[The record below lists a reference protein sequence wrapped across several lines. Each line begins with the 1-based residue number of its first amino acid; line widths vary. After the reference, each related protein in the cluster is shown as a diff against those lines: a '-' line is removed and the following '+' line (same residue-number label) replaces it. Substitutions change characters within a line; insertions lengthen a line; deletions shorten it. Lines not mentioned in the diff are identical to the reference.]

1 MTATCVVRRLN
12 GTTLNE
18 DYEVVPAYD
27 VVYGPT
33 VEPHKGKCKL
43 RNWNG
48 YESKA
53 ESAGATAVELRSE
66 THFPV
71 GALDV
76 MVGDIVTVLAVPE
89 HPLLAGRSARVAGRV
104 PLASLT
110 TADRVYV
117 DENVGQEVPPW
128 TG

>member
-1 MTATCVVRRLN
+1 
-12 GTTLNE
+12 
-18 DYEVVPAYD
+18 
-27 VVYGPT
+27 
-33 VEPHKGKCKL
+33 
-43 RNWNG
+43 
-48 YESKA
+48 
-53 ESAGATAVELRSE
+53 

-104 PLASLT
+104 PLASFT